1 MNQDSLNKFINSRLC
16 FFLFSSVAIIFS
28 FCISRSGELS
38 ATGTDGLFFES
49 PDKWLAPGILSWAV
63 NALLIGAVG
72 LVVFL
77 LNKVF
82 AFIREYTIAYITMFL
97 LSTFAN
103 PATSLSLN
111 SSAVMA
117 VILFGCTF
125 VLFGNF
131 QRPDKRSA
139 VFLITLLLVA
149 GSFFSYTHLMFIPLF
164 AFGFMQMQ
172 IFSFKGFLAILAGI
186 AVPLVIATAF
196 GIIDLPAISWPY
208 AGYPDSTT
216 KSLFSSISFVHLLY
230 TAVLGT
236 VFGLSNI
243 LTLMSYRQQLRAYNG
258 FLNMLAVATLACLAF
273 DPQNASTYIVT
284 VNALTAIQ
292 AAHFFTIH
300 KFRRPYL
307 PIAAIMIVDI
317 ALSVA
322 DAFNLLEL

>member
-28 FCISRSGELS
+28 YCISRSGELS
-38 ATGTDGLFFES
+38 ATGMSGLFFES
-49 PDKWLAPGILSWAV
+49 PDKWLAPGIMSWAV

-77 LNKVF
+77 LNKIF

-172 IFSFKGFLAILAGI
+172 IFSFKGFLAMLAGI

-196 GIIDLPAISWPY
+196 GIIDLPAISLPLCRLSGQHHKVALFLHQLCPPALY
-208 AGYPDSTT
+208 GCARHRIRAVEHTDTHVLPPAA
-216 KSLFSSISFVHLLY
+216 KSLQRI
-230 TAVLGT
+230 
-236 VFGLSNI
+236 
-243 LTLMSYRQQLRAYNG
+243 
-258 FLNMLAVATLACLAF
+258 
-273 DPQNASTYIVT
+273 PQHAGSGNP
-284 VNALTAIQ
+284 
-292 AAHFFTIH
+292 
-300 KFRRPYL
+300 RL
-307 PIAAIMIVDI
+307 PC
-317 ALSVA
+317 
-322 DAFNLLEL
+322 F